1 MTPQT
6 IIEKI
11 WRSHAVLEEPGKAA
25 ILYIDLHRIQ
35 EVTSAQ
41 AVDGLRLSK
50 RKVRRPD
57 LTLATMDH
65 NIPTTDRNLPVKDPF
80 SQKSIDT
87 LAANSKEFG
96 VEVFDMKNPNSGIVH
111 I

>member
-1 MTPQT
+1 MAPKT

-11 WRSHAVLEEPGKAA
+11 WENHVVFEEPGKATV
-25 ILYIDLHRIQ
+25 LYIDLHLIH

-41 AVDGLRLSK
+41 AFDGLRMNH
-50 RKVRRPD
+50 RHVRRPD

-65 NIPTTDRNLPVKDPF
+65 NIPTTDRKVPVKDPF

-87 LAANSKEFG
+87 LEKNCKEFG
-96 VEVFDMKNPNSGIVH
+96 IECFNMQH
-111 I
+111 